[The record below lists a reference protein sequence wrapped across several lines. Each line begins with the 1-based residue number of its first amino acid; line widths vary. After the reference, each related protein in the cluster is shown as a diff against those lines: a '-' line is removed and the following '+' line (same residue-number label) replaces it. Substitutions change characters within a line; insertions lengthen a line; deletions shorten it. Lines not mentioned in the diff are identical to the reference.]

1 MQVFGERRAGMEDGT
16 ELVKGSIGG
25 MFFKGHGRAS
35 RTFAPDRVCSHDE
48 CETRLSI
55 YNEGNFCYLHEP
67 QVAPR
72 VRGRKIA

>member
-1 MQVFGERRAGMEDGT
+1 MEERT
-16 ELVKGSIGG
+16 EFVKGSIGG

-35 RTFAPDRVCSHDE
+35 RTFARDRVCGNEE

-55 YNEGNFCYLHEP
+55 YNEGDFCYLHEP

>member
-1 MQVFGERRAGMEDGT
+1 MDEQTEFG
-16 ELVKGSIGG
+16 KGSIGG
-25 MFFKGHGRAS
+25 TFFTGQGRPS
-35 RTFAPDRVCSHDE
+35 RTFPRNRVCGADE

-55 YNEGNFCYLHEP
+55 YNESDFCYLHSP

>member
-1 MQVFGERRAGMEDGT
+1 MEDHT
-16 ELVKGSIGG
+16 EFAKGSIGG
-25 MFFKGHGRAS
+25 MFFKGHGRPS
-35 RTFAPDRVCSHDE
+35 RTFGRNRVCGEGE

-55 YNEGNFCYLHEP
+55 YNEGDYCYLHQP

>member
-1 MQVFGERRAGMEDGT
+1 MEDHT
-16 ELVKGSIGG
+16 EFVKGSIGG
-25 MFFKGHGRAS
+25 MFFKGHGRPS
-35 RTFAPDRVCSHDE
+35 RTFGRNRVCGEGE

-55 YNEGNFCYLHEP
+55 YNEGDYCYLHQP